1 MIFKQ
6 PPLSSVKNIFL
17 LPFTRGVWIVM
28 IVMLL
33 TYILALIFLI
43 WMSNIL
49 NGQKTQI
56 STSLDTVTMV
66 LGAICQQGNA
76 ANKPI
81 KYYIIGN

>member
-1 MIFKQ
+1 
-6 PPLSSVKNIFL
+6 
-17 LPFTRGVWIVM
+17 M

-81 KYYIIGN
+81 KYYIIIKKIKNGSSAIKLKNL